1 MIGLVMIMTR
11 EVNYFQRIL
20 KHQYP
25 TLYDKVSI
33 SVSISS
39 DYQQSLA
46 MNGIMRTELNYHHHS
61 SKQDVV
67 ITFPNIGGLYYD
79 ISFYINFVWGTND
92 VHGTFDYSGTNHFKF
107 TV

>member
-1 MIGLVMIMTR
+1 MTH
-11 EVNYFQRIL
+11 EINYFKRVL
-20 KHQYP
+20 KYKCP

-46 MNGIMRTELNYHHHS
+46 MDGIMRTELNYHYHS

-79 ISFYINFVWGTND
+79 VSFLIRFVWCTD
-92 VHGTFDYSGTNHFKF
+92 EVVATFDYSGTNYFKF
-107 TV
+107 TTKYKTL